1 MVGVNG
7 QISKRGVIEV
17 VDEIFTVFENIH
29 SLLANWNSHYH
40 MTFIREVMRLQRL
53 EVELNSLGFDDDFV
67 NFVLEHV
74 YNIVFR
80 HNMYI

>member
-7 QISKRGVIEV
+7 QVSKRGVIEV

-29 SLLANWNSHYH
+29 SLLANWNSRYH